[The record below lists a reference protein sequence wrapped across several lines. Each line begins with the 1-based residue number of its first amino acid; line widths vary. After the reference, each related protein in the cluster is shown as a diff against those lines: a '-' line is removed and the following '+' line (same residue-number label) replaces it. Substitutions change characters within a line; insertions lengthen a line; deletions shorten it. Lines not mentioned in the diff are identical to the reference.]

1 YEAQERHADLSEIL
15 QRKLDLASDGASRHD
30 IEFRLGQ
37 LYEHHLLGI
46 ERAIEYYQSILMQD
60 PTHENAIAA
69 LEGLLADEGY
79 RLAASRVLEP
89 IYSDQEEFA
98 KLVELLELQLLD
110 TQDPPAQV
118 DLLRRIA
125 TLRQTRLGE
134 AEGAFDAWSRA
145 MRIDPSSEFQERL
158 EDLTSITG
166 DFEQLVAV
174 YKEGLPNLFDPPRMV
189 ELRLRIAQICGNRLD
204 DDAGAEAVYLA
215 A

>member
-1 YEAQERHADLSEIL
+1 LQALERLYLGTESWAELIGIYTEMSRLANDIEDRRTPYFKIAQIYEEMLEEPGEAILLYHQALDLNPSDTDALDALDRLYEAQERHADLSEIL

-118 DLLRRIA
+118 DLLRR
-125 TLRQTRLGE
+125 
-134 AEGAFDAWSRA
+134 
-145 MRIDPSSEFQERL
+145 
-158 EDLTSITG
+158 
-166 DFEQLVAV
+166 
-174 YKEGLPNLFDPPRMV
+174 
-189 ELRLRIAQICGNRLD
+189 
-204 DDAGAEAVYLA
+204 
-215 A
+215 

>member
-1 YEAQERHADLSEIL
+1 
-15 QRKLDLASDGASRHD
+15 
-30 IEFRLGQ
+30 
-37 LYEHHLLGI
+37 
-46 ERAIEYYQSILMQD
+46 
-60 PTHENAIAA
+60 
-69 LEGLLADEGY
+69 
-79 RLAASRVLEP
+79 
-89 IYSDQEEFA
+89 
-98 KLVELLELQLLD
+98 LELQLLD

-174 YKEGLPNLFDPPRMV
+174 YKEVLPNLFDPPRMV

-204 DDAGAEAVYLA
+204 DDAGAEEFYLA
-215 A
+215 ALEVQEDNEQALHALEALYSKQGAWEQLLGILE